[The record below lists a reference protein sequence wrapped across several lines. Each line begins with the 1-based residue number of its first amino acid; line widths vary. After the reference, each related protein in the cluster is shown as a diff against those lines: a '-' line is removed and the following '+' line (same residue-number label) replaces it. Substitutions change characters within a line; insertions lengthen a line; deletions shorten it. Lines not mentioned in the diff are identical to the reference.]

1 VFRSKGDAPGAG
13 EGDVEGGDVEAGAV
27 EAGEAAAA
35 TADQPRGGRRS
46 LAVPKLLAC
55 DGSAAAARRA
65 ARAARARRVLVAW
78 ASMLPGG
85 LLTGYIGISVEK
97 VLFVLLASGALG
109 RREHVRSAAI
119 TSVTFVG
126 WLSGISP

>member
-1 VFRSKGDAPGAG
+1 
-13 EGDVEGGDVEAGAV
+13 
-27 EAGEAAAA
+27 
-35 TADQPRGGRRS
+35 
-46 LAVPKLLAC
+46 
-55 DGSAAAARRA
+55 
-65 ARAARARRVLVAW
+65 
-78 ASMLPGG
+78 MLPGG

-126 WLSGISP
+126 WLSGVSLAVRASRAGTASPDARDYVGEVPWRLVATALPGVVLGTMLGPRVNRWVPLPA